1 MVYFSNREA
10 EIIFLLLRQDTG
22 LTREDL
28 SKNLNVSRRTIYRE
42 LSSLE
47 STLARVQI
55 QLLKQQNRYRLVGE
69 PAALK
74 KLKQQITTAEHPEY
88 FDVHRRQSAETCRLL
103 LRDQVITM
111 KQLADEFGVS
121 VPTISQ
127 DLTAIETILTDY
139 RLQLARKKAQGVQVT
154 GKESNL
160 RRVLSGVLNSEINE
174 YEFFEYLEQRHLS
187 VTETEYSSRYFIK
200 LLEPTLLATSYQA
213 IKKYQRQSLS
223 QFSDSQLQQLI
234 IVLTISAMRIAAK
247 QTLNELKH
255 VDKNELFKYQ
265 QVAIDIFNQFP
276 ASIRDHVNLL
286 ELEFLALQIQGMSF
300 ALPKNV
306 LLENY
311 DLALSY
317 QIRELVQNVSTAFKW
332 EFRQDDQLF
341 TDLMAHLA
349 AALKR
354 SHSQL
359 PELNN
364 PVLQRI
370 KTEYAQLYKIVA
382 RALKTVFPQTEFI
395 DSEVAYVVIHFA
407 SSYEKRV
414 KRSSLSALVVC
425 ANGIGTAKILETRLR
440 KNIPELTK
448 IHVSRVADLNHL
460 DPNQYDIVLS
470 TIVLPGFP
478 LNYKMISPLLLESE
492 IKEISEYLQTY
503 YGKVEPKSTV
513 AQPQLNERAQDFK
526 SAYEVMKTAND
537 ILERITVQKIVNTD
551 QDLLA
556 TLGQITTSLSGVILT
571 EPQRIADKLLKRM
584 QQAPV
589 GIPDSPL
596 ALIHTTDHSIKRP
609 FFSIY
614 DLSTPLTI
622 TAMDGQTI
630 ALTRVLLMLGPE
642 KMTFAEN
649 SLMGKIS
656 GSIIESDLN
665 LAIYKTGSQQ
675 IVYQLVSSL
684 FLDEIKYLNQQSIEK
699 GDLE

>member
-1 MVYFSNREA
+1 
-10 EIIFLLLRQDTG
+10 
-22 LTREDL
+22 
-28 SKNLNVSRRTIYRE
+28 
-42 LSSLE
+42 
-47 STLARVQI
+47 
-55 QLLKQQNRYRLVGE
+55 QLL
-69 PAALK
+69 
-74 KLKQQITTAEHPEY
+74 
-88 FDVHRRQSAETCRLL
+88 
-103 LRDQVITM
+103 
-111 KQLADEFGVS
+111 
-121 VPTISQ
+121 
-127 DLTAIETILTDY
+127 
-139 RLQLARKKAQGVQVT
+139 RKKAQGVQVT

-174 YEFFEYLEQRHLS
+174 YEFFEYLEQHSLS
-187 VTETEYSSRYFIK
+187 VTETEYSSRYFIN
-200 LLEPTLLATSYQA
+200 LLDPNLLATSYQA
-213 IKKYQRQSLS
+213 IQKYQRQSFS
-223 QFSDSQLQQLI
+223 QFSDSQLQQLV
-234 IVLTISAMRIAAK
+234 IVLTISAMRIAAH

-276 ASIRDHVNLL
+276 APIRDHVNLL

-332 EFRQDDQLF
+332 DFRQDDQLF

-382 RALKTVFPQTEFI
+382 QALATVFPQVEFI

-478 LNYKMISPLLLESE
+478 LNYKMISPLLLGSE
-492 IKEISEYLQTY
+492 IKEITEYLQTY
-503 YGKVEPKSTV
+503 YGKVETKP
-513 AQPQLNERAQDFK
+513 APPQPQLNERAHDFK
-526 SAYEVMKTAND
+526 ATYEAMKTAND
-537 ILERITVQKIVNTD
+537 ILERITVQSIDNQT
-551 QDLLA
+551 QDLLG
-556 TLGQITTSLSGVILT
+556 TLGQITTSLTGVILT
-571 EPQRIADKLLKRM
+571 EPQRIAEKLLARM

-589 GIPDSPL
+589 GIPNSPL
-596 ALIHTTDHSIKRP
+596 ALIHTTDSSIKRP

-614 DLSTPLTI
+614 DLSTTLTI

-630 ALTRVLLMLGPE
+630 GLSRVLLMLGPE

-675 IVYQLVSSL
+675 IVYQLISSL
-684 FLDEIKYLNQQSIEK
+684 FLDEIKYLNEQSIEK

>member
-1 MVYFSNREA
+1 MYFSNREA
-10 EIIFLLLRQDTG
+10 EIIFLLLRHQAG

-28 SKNLNVSRRTIYRE
+28 SKNLNVSRRTVYRE

-55 QLLKQQNRYRLVGE
+55 QLIKQQNHYRLVGE
-69 PAALK
+69 PSALK
-74 KLKQQITTAEHPEY
+74 KLQQQISTVERPEY

-103 LRDQVITM
+103 LHDQVITM

-139 RLQLARKKAQGVQVT
+139 RLQLLRKKAQGVQVT

-174 YEFFEYLEQRHLS
+174 YEFFEYLAQHS
-187 VTETEYSSRYFIK
+187 PVVPETESSSRYFIQ
-200 LLEPTLLATSYQA
+200 LLDPSLLTISYQA
-213 IKKYQRQSLS
+213 IQKYQRQSPS

-234 IVLTISAMRIAAK
+234 IVLTISAMRIAAH

-255 VDKNELFKYQ
+255 IDKNELFKYQ

-300 ALPKNV
+300 ALAKNV
-306 LLENY
+306 LLDNY

-317 QIRELVQNVSTAFKW
+317 QIRELVQKVSTDFKW
-332 EFRQDDQLF
+332 DFRQDDQLF

-354 SHSQL
+354 SHTQL

-382 RALKTVFPQTEFI
+382 RVLTVVFPQAEFI
-395 DSEVAYVVIHFA
+395 DSEIAYIVIHFA

-478 LNYKMISPLLLESE
+478 LNYKMINPLLLKSE
-492 IKEISEYLQTY
+492 IKEITEYLQNY
-503 YGKVEPKSTV
+503 YGKVETKPTAPRPKLTEQ
-513 AQPQLNERAQDFK
+513 AQNFK
-526 SAYEVMKTAND
+526 AAYEVMKTAND
-537 ILERITVQKIVNTD
+537 ILERITVQKIDNQQ

-556 TLGQITTSLSGVILT
+556 TLNQITASLAGVILT
-571 EPQRIADKLLKRM
+571 EPQRIADKLLSRM

-596 ALIHTTDHSIKRP
+596 ALIHTTDSSIKRP

-614 DLSTPLTI
+614 DLSETLTI
-622 TAMDGQTI
+622 TAMDDQKIG
-630 ALTRVLLMLGPE
+630 LSRVLLMLGPA
-642 KMTFAEN
+642 KMAFTEN

-675 IVYQLVSSL
+675 IVYQLISSL

-699 GDLE
+699 GDQE

>member
-1 MVYFSNREA
+1 MYFSNREA
-10 EIIFLLLRQDTG
+10 EIIFLLLRHEAG

-55 QLLKQQNRYRLVGE
+55 QLIKQQNRYRLVGE
-69 PAALK
+69 PSALK
-74 KLKQQITTAEHPEY
+74 KLQQQITTAEHPEY

-111 KQLADEFGVS
+111 KQLATEFGVS

-139 RLQLARKKAQGVQVT
+139 RLQLLRKKAQGVQVT

-174 YEFFEYLEQRHLS
+174 YEFFEYLEQHSLS
-187 VTETEYSSRYFIK
+187 VTETEYSSRYFIN
-200 LLEPTLLATSYQA
+200 LLDPNLLATSYQA
-213 IKKYQRQSLS
+213 IQKYQRQSFS
-223 QFSDSQLQQLI
+223 QFSDSQLQQLV
-234 IVLTISAMRIAAK
+234 IVLTISAMRIAAH

-276 ASIRDHVNLL
+276 APIRDHVNLL

-332 EFRQDDQLF
+332 DFRQDDQLF

-382 RALKTVFPQTEFI
+382 QALATVFPQVEFI

-478 LNYKMISPLLLESE
+478 LNYKMISPLLLGSE
-492 IKEISEYLQTY
+492 IKEITEYLQTY
-503 YGKVEPKSTV
+503 YGKVETKP
-513 AQPQLNERAQDFK
+513 APPQPQLNERAHDFK
-526 SAYEVMKTAND
+526 AAYEAMKTAND
-537 ILERITVQKIVNTD
+537 ILERITVQSIDNQT
-551 QDLLA
+551 QDLLG
-556 TLGQITTSLSGVILT
+556 TLGQITTSLTGVILT
-571 EPQRIADKLLKRM
+571 EPQRIAEKLLARM

-589 GIPDSPL
+589 GIPNSPL
-596 ALIHTTDHSIKRP
+596 ALIHTTDSSIKRP

-614 DLSTPLTI
+614 DLSTTLTI

-630 ALTRVLLMLGPE
+630 GLSRVLLMLGPE

-656 GSIIESDLN
+656 GSIIESDFN

-675 IVYQLVSSL
+675 IVYQLISSL